1 MENEYLPTECS
12 LIYWMPPDIYTM
24 KSKKEYNDYDRNIIL
39 VPNSPFD
46 NLEIPKQ
53 EATRKRAIPA
63 EAIKRYGN
71 YLINTTTQEKRRN
84 AHII

>member
-12 LIYWMPPDIYTM
+12 LYILDASDIYTM
-24 KSKKEYNDYDRNIIL
+24 KSKRYNDYDRNIIL